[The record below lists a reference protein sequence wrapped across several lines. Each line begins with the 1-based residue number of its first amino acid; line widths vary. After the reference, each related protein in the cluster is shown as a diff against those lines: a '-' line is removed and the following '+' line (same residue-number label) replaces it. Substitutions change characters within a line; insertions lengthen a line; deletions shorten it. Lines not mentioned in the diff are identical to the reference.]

1 MRRTTKIK
9 SAFTLIE
16 LILVVTLI
24 LGIYGIF
31 FANLTKQ
38 PENNNTNQNL
48 VNIKSLLMQYD
59 FDKTI
64 EVQCSEVDRRCF
76 VLIDG
81 VMKEELKEKLFSSN
95 PTVYSYDTKRDKIRF
110 NDLKLEKLESY
121 PIDFVYKIDKYGKT
135 KDMIVEVDEKVYI
148 FNSLFEKPTVFDS
161 FSDVQGYFD
170 SKESKVRDVF

>member
-1 MRRTTKIK
+1 
-9 SAFTLIE
+9 
-16 LILVVTLI
+16 
-24 LGIYGIF
+24 
-31 FANLTKQ
+31 
-38 PENNNTNQNL
+38 
-48 VNIKSLLMQYD
+48 MQYD

-148 FNSLFEKPTVFDS
+148 FNSLFEKPTIVDNFG
-161 FSDVQGYFD
+161 DVQGYFD